1 MRYLVFSAVLMTA
14 ACRSVQLMTRCWGF
28 YSEGPAMAP
37 LLLAISEADDWV
49 LLDEVVVVAAL
60 RLLAAADD

>member
-1 MRYLVFSAVLMTA
+1 
-14 ACRSVQLMTRCWGF
+14 
-28 YSEGPAMAP
+28 MAP